1 MLSKKL
7 HNSGLHQSWMHQIQA
22 MIPKD
27 EIRLLDQILKAHKS
41 TQNTKNPKKKYSVEC
56 ACALLYFSCV
66 LLSVSVLFCTFF
78 LFCRVFLFFCTFL
91 LFCRVFLFFCTFFLF
106 CRVFLF
112 FCTFLLF
119 CQVFLFFCTF
129 FLFCRVFLF
138 FCTFLLFCRVFLCSS
153 VPIPLQNIVRN
164 RRFYLF
170 LLLKSPMAIGCCL
183 RPRSAGRTNYLSR
196 RPYFPSKRARQHF
209 LAFRS
214 LDSLFGRRAQTQ
226 RCMCGGAMS

>member
-66 LLSVSVLFCTFF
+66 LLSVSVL
-78 LFCRVFLFFCTFL
+78 
-91 LFCRVFLFFCTFFLF
+91 FCTFFLF

>member
-119 CQVFLFFCTF
+119 C
-129 FLFCRVFLF
+129 
-138 FCTFLLFCRVFLCSS
+138 RVFLCSS